1 MKNNRVRNHKRKGAL
16 IKVCFVLYMGFC
28 LFAIVW
34 LRASVV
40 NIEYDLG
47 DLEQQR
53 ADLYRDRKMVVAQRA
68 SHYSAENIENVALKR
83 LGMTLPERENVF
95 FVTRTNAAAAFK
107 ASNTRGPRTD
117 STYQLNENN
126 KILG

>member
-1 MKNNRVRNHKRKGAL
+1 M
-16 IKVCFVLYMGFC
+16 KVCFVMYLCFC

-53 ADLYRDRKMVVAQRA
+53 ADLYRERKMVVAQRA
-68 SHYSAENIENVALKR
+68 TSYSAEKIENVAIKR
-83 LGMTLPERENVF
+83 LGMSLPERENVF
-95 FVTRTNAAAAFK
+95 YVTRTKAATAFK
-107 ASNTRGPRTD
+107 ASNTGLAR
-117 STYQLNENN
+117 
-126 KILG
+126 